1 MAGPMMG
8 RGPGRGHHN
17 FKEKEKPKDIKATM
31 TKLGRYIG
39 YSKKLFIASITIILI
54 VTGLNLLTPVLQST
68 ALGAITLDENN
79 NINPEKF
86 L

>member
-39 YSKKLFIASITIILI
+39 YSKKLFIS
-54 VTGLNLLTPVLQST
+54 SE
-68 ALGAITLDENN
+68 ENYYDY
-79 NINPEKF
+79 
-86 L
+86 